1 MWYRNQ
7 TWKINSSAN
16 TSKETGSSWLQTS
29 GNQASQR
36 SPYTSTSATTMFTM
50 HLGMSPWLSHDIETS
65 HNRLSHRVPETK
77 SLRRIENDSLKSYSS
92 HSPPVILLYA
102 YEAASNITFFAGF
115 QRVSRS
121 WMLVATSEHVII
133 NVIICNLDEAAHD
146 RRILLY
152 IGRTFFKFHCMNI
165 LISVNSTRTDY
176 RTKLEICYY

>member
-1 MWYRNQ
+1 
-7 TWKINSSAN
+7 
-16 TSKETGSSWLQTS
+16 
-29 GNQASQR
+29 
-36 SPYTSTSATTMFTM
+36 MFTM

-65 HNRLSHRVPETK
+65 HTRLSHHVPETK
-77 SLRRIENDSLKSYSS
+77 SLWRIANDSLKSYSS

-133 NVIICNLDEAAHD
+133 NVIICNLDETAHD

-152 IGRTFFKFHCMNI
+152 IGRTFFKFHCMNV
-165 LISVNSTRTDY
+165 LMSVNSTRTY
-176 RTKLEICYY
+176 YSLLIRQHVTKAVVRRLYVLFTAVLHTWTALFLDIKGVL